1 MNKKQTDLFLYSSLG
16 VVIMLVMVVLVNV
29 IAGHLK
35 TRIDL
40 TSEKLYTLS
49 EGTKQIL
56 GELDTDVEIRFYAT
70 RDEKVM
76 PPNFK
81 NYISHIED
89 ILDEYSQYSGGH
101 LKITKYNPEP
111 DSDAADLAT
120 SDGVTGQALSFDDR
134 IYLGLAISMLD
145 KTVSL
150 PFLDPNREK
159 LLEYDL
165 TRAITQVTVDDKP
178 IVGVMSALPVFGQQ
192 PNPMMAQMG
201 QAPPQ
206 QPAWFLIDQLQQDF
220 EVREV
225 PLTAESIA
233 ADLDLLVVIHPK
245 DITGSTQYAIDQYL
259 LAGGKLIAFLDAMAI
274 VDQTPSPNGNNMLGP
289 PPSTSNLPEL
299 LSAWGIEFEGSKI
312 AADRLFAREIS
323 FQRGAPPQVQ
333 PGILFLDPKGINADD
348 VITSQIDQ
356 LLIPFAGVFKG
367 EPAEGL
373 EQTVLLHTSEESQL
387 VDAFM
392 ARLSGENIMKEFK
405 SDEKKYSLAI
415 RLNGKFKTAFPDGK
429 PGSGVEPEEDDL
441 DNDDKETEP
450 EAPSLK
456 ESEEGASVVLFADAD
471 FIYDNF
477 SVQQQNFLGSR
488 MVQLLNGNLP
498 MAQNVVEQMAGDSRL
513 ISVRSRAT
521 MNRPFTKIRDM
532 EVEAAKAYQ
541 ARINELEEKKREA
554 EQKINDIQ
562 RTRQDAGQGQR
573 FVLTPEQKSELENL
587 RENNKK
593 VSEDL
598 KDMRRNL
605 RKDID
610 SLQNTLKWVN
620 IAGMPFLITMGGI
633 FIALVKRK
641 RTAAR

>member
-1 MNKKQTDLFLYSSLG
+1 
-16 VVIMLVMVVLVNV
+16 MLVMVVLVNV
-29 IAGHLK
+29 ISGHLK

-89 ILDEYSQYSGGH
+89 ILDEYSQYAGGH
-101 LKITKYNPEP
+101 LSIKKFNPEP
-111 DSDAADLAT
+111 DSDAADLANL
-120 SDGVTGQALSFDDR
+120 DGVTGQALSFDDR

-145 KTVSL
+145 KTVAL
-150 PFLDPNREK
+150 PFLDPTREK

-178 IVGVMSALPVFGQQ
+178 VVGVMSALPVFGQQ

-206 QPAWFLIDQLQQDF
+206 QPAWFIIDQLQQDF
-220 EVREV
+220 EVRELQ
-225 PLTAESIA
+225 LTADSID

-245 DITGSTQYAIDQYL
+245 DITDATQYAIDQFL
-259 LAGGKLIAFLDAMAI
+259 LGGGQLIAFLDAMAI
-274 VDQTPSPNGNNMLGP
+274 VDQTPSPQGNNMLGP
-289 PPSTSNLPEL
+289 PPSTSNMEKL
-299 LSAWGIEFEGSKI
+299 LKAWGLEFETTKI

-323 FQRGAPPQVQ
+323 FQRGAPPQIQ
-333 PGILFLDPKGINADD
+333 PGILFMDPNGISSDD

-356 LLIPFAGVFKG
+356 LLIPFPGVFKG
-367 EPAEGL
+367 TAVDGL
-373 EQTVLLHTSEESQL
+373 EQSVLLHTSKESQL

-392 ARLSGENIMKEFK
+392 ARLSGQNIMKEFK
-405 SDEKKYSLAI
+405 SDDKEYPLAI
-415 RLNGKFKTAFPDGK
+415 RLNGTFKTAFPDGK
-429 PGSGVEPEEDDL
+429 PLAVDAPVEDDL
-441 DNDDKETEP
+441 DKEDSEIKP
-450 EAPSLK
+450 ESPSLT
-456 ESEEGASVVLFADAD
+456 ESKDGASVVLFGDAD

-477 SVQQQNFLGSR
+477 SVQRQNFLGAQ

-498 MAQNVVEQMAGDSRL
+498 LAQNVVEQMAGDSRL

-521 MNRPFTKIRDM
+521 MNRPFTRIRDM

-541 ARINELEEKKREA
+541 ARINELEEKKRDA

-573 FVLTPEQKSELENL
+573 FVMTPEQQKELENL

-593 VSEDL
+593 VTEDL
-598 KDMRRNL
+598 KVMRRNL

-610 SLQNTLKWVN
+610 SLQNRLKWIN
-620 IAGMPFLITMGGI
+620 IAGMPFLITIGGI

>member
-1 MNKKQTDLFLYSSLG
+1 MNKKQTDLFLYSSVG
-16 VVIMLVMVVLVNV
+16 VIIMLVMVVLVNV
-29 IAGHLK
+29 ISGHLK

-89 ILDEYSQYSGGH
+89 ILDEYSQYAGGH
-101 LKITKYNPEP
+101 LSIKKFNPEP
-111 DSDAADLAT
+111 DSDAADLANL
-120 SDGVTGQALSFDDR
+120 DGVTGQALSFDDR

-145 KTVSL
+145 KTVAL
-150 PFLDPNREK
+150 PFLDPTREK

-178 IVGVMSALPVFGQQ
+178 VVGVMSALPVFGQQ

-206 QPAWFLIDQLQQDF
+206 QPAWFIIDQLQQDF
-220 EVREV
+220 EVRELQ
-225 PLTAESIA
+225 LTADSID

-245 DITGSTQYAIDQYL
+245 DITDATQYAIDQFL
-259 LAGGKLIAFLDAMAI
+259 LGGGQLIAFLDAMAI
-274 VDQTPSPNGNNMLGP
+274 VDQTPSPQGNNMLGP
-289 PPSTSNLPEL
+289 PPSTSNMEKL
-299 LSAWGIEFEGSKI
+299 LKAWGLEFETTKI

-323 FQRGAPPQVQ
+323 FQRGAPPQIQ
-333 PGILFLDPKGINADD
+333 PGILFMDPNGISSDD

-356 LLIPFAGVFKG
+356 LLIPFPGVFKG
-367 EPAEGL
+367 TAVDGL
-373 EQTVLLHTSEESQL
+373 EQSVLLHTSKESQL

-392 ARLSGENIMKEFK
+392 ARLSGQNIMKEFK
-405 SDEKKYSLAI
+405 SDDKEYPLAI
-415 RLNGKFKTAFPDGK
+415 RLNGTFKTAFPDGK
-429 PGSGVEPEEDDL
+429 PLAVDAPVEDDL
-441 DNDDKETEP
+441 DKEDSEIKP
-450 EAPSLK
+450 ESPSLT
-456 ESEEGASVVLFADAD
+456 ESKDGASVVLFGDAD

-477 SVQQQNFLGSR
+477 SVQRQNFLGAQ

-498 MAQNVVEQMAGDSRL
+498 LAQNVVEQMAGDSRL

-521 MNRPFTKIRDM
+521 MNRPFTRIRDM

-541 ARINELEEKKREA
+541 ARINELEEKKRDA

-573 FVLTPEQKSELENL
+573 FVMTPEQQKELENL

-593 VSEDL
+593 VTEDL
-598 KDMRRNL
+598 KVMRRNL

-610 SLQNTLKWVN
+610 SLQNRLKWIN
-620 IAGMPFLITMGGI
+620 IAGMPFLITIGGI